1 MSASTLDTCKT
12 SNYKKDKPEKWQDK
26 ANSREAVAS
35 DRCNY
40 WGRAQHPFDQC
51 LAGGK
56 KCSKCSKTGHFKAFC
71 WGGRGCSKSRG
82 RGGGTLGG
90 EERQVPTS
98 SGGGQTQAPV
108 KSDPIICGQI
118 AAHRFLDDAE
128 AEEDV

>member
-26 ANSREAVAS
+26 ANS
-35 DRCNY
+35 
-40 WGRAQHPFDQC
+40 RAQHPFDQC

-128 AEEDV
+128 AE